1 MEKNHTEG
9 RAEPRTNLFV
19 AATIAT
25 DAMTG
30 PVRLRNISPCGA
42 KVEAAELPDVGARVR
57 LRRGSLSVTGV
68 VGWRNGKAMGLRFDR
83 PTDVALW
90 LPSGQSSQQQVD
102 TVVKALKQGEYHAPA
117 PGPAPARDSESY
129 ELLSIADLLEGLG
142 DALSEDAEVV
152 EKYFAK
158 LQVLDIATQKLRQIG
173 SRKS

>member
-1 MEKNHTEG
+1 MDKDHTEG

-25 DAMTG
+25 DAMSG
-30 PVRLRNISPCGA
+30 PVRLRNISPSGA
-42 KVEAAELPDVGARVR
+42 KVEAAELPGVGARVR

-68 VGWRNGKAMGLRFDR
+68 VGWRDGKAMGMRFDR
-83 PTDVALW
+83 PTDVQQW

-102 TVVKALKQGEYHAPA
+102 SVVKSIRQGLYPA
-117 PGPAPARDSESY
+117 PTPAPARNSESY

-142 DALSEDAEVV
+142 DTLSEDPAVV

-173 SRKS
+173 TREA

>member
-1 MEKNHTEG
+1 MDKDHTEE

-25 DAMTG
+25 DAMSG
-30 PVRLRNISPCGA
+30 PVRLRNISPSGA
-42 KVEAAELPDVGARVR
+42 KVEAAELPNVGARVR

-68 VGWRNGKAMGLRFDR
+68 VGWRDGKAMGMRFDR
-83 PTDVALW
+83 PTDVQLW

-102 TVVKALKQGEYHAPA
+102 NVVKSIKQGAYTAPT
-117 PGPAPARDSESY
+117 PTPARNSEAY

-142 DALSEDAEVV
+142 DTLSEDPSVV

-173 SRKS
+173 SR